1 MQGEAAS
8 IELPVRSS
16 MDITKSNQRTRR
28 RVTCYNL
35 TDVFGTVVPAVI
47 KSIAKEN
54 LRPVSREDTI
64 DARYE
69 RTLAMTW
76 RLRQRGYRV
85 IEKWKCEFSREKR

>member
-28 RVTCYNL
+28 RVTCYNF
-35 TDVFGTVVPAVI
+35 TVVFGTAAPAVI

-54 LRPVSREDTI
+54 LRPGCRAKIQGAAREFP
-64 DARYE
+64 Y
-69 RTLAMTW
+69 L
-76 RLRQRGYRV
+76 
-85 IEKWKCEFSREKR
+85 KRS